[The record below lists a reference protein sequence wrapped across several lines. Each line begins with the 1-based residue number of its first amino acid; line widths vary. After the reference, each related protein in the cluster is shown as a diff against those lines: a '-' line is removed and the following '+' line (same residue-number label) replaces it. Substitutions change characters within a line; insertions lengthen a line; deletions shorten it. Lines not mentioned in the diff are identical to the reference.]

1 MSQANLHAFWRR
13 VLVAAVLGGGMMPL
27 VNGRPSMAQSAQGTL
42 LGHVVDP
49 SGAVVA
55 NATVTVTNVDTGVV
69 KTITTGKSGDYF
81 LPQLNPGNYT
91 VAIASQGFQSETSAS
106 LLVEVNQS
114 VRQDFKLTVGSASG
128 TVTVSAEGQMLQTDN
143 ITTGQVIS
151 GKLMED
157 LPIDGRD
164 FTNLLQIGVG
174 TTITPGGIEKTGYV
188 AHGLNTGNS
197 SGSGGFQEVSING
210 AHADSISYSIDGVT
224 DTDFFFSSPTNIPG
238 ELAIQEFKVENGQ
251 YGADSGQ
258 GSVQVNVALKSGANR
273 FHGAAY
279 DFLQNDAFNE
289 SNGIVAAE
297 NALNGT
303 SNNTNLPFKQ
313 NQFGGTFG
321 GPLSVPHFYNAKDK
335 TFFFFSY
342 DGGRRH
348 ATQNPTGGVVPTAQ
362 ELAGNFSDYPY
373 PIYDPAT
380 TGSQTATTANPSG
393 RTQFNYGGVANVI
406 DPSRLSSTALALGKY
421 FNAVNQS
428 CSITSAATTGCNN
441 YVDSVTNTI
450 ATDKESFR
458 IDQNFSKDHFF
469 FTGLFSREDDDNPS
483 LWFGQSGKTLERSRL
498 FGLTWQR
505 TINNNL
511 INSATLGYNRQH
523 FFTGQDTAYGP
534 DLATNAG
541 FANAVAI
548 PGYYDIPSVNFSNF
562 YHSIGG
568 DSPYEQW
575 DNVYQG
581 VDTVT
586 WVKGKHVL
594 NLGIDFRRVNL
605 KDRDSYGAEGTVN
618 FNGEYTASDPT
629 AAGSLGATA
638 GNPVADFLLGDVQ
651 NASGPPP
658 LGSDLYWLWGN
669 NYNLFAQDDFHVSDR
684 LTVNLG
690 IRWERPTSFHSIHNS
705 GDAFNPAGQGSI
717 EWADQSFVTPILAA
731 GGNPNYLGCCVSNQL
746 VKLDKKD
753 FAPRIGFSYRPEFT
767 EKLVI
772 RGGYGLFYDTYNRF
786 YDGTQFDE
794 NSLYTATAAPYTNGT
809 GSESASPIQLANL
822 WSAPLTAVQAFSL
835 PSYEGPFGQV
845 YWPGNHNPY
854 NQQWSL
860 GYQYAFK
867 DNLLLDMNYVGSH
880 GVHEATQLL
889 INVANLPKV
898 AGDTCNNLLDASLAT
913 GSSANCATDPNF
925 QPIDTRQ
932 IWSNL
937 PPSLYANANLL
948 SSSYN
953 SLQVQL
959 IQRPSHGFSYHLN
972 YTYSKSMDESSG
984 INNVSGENNLLQ
996 NPHDIG
1002 SNYGLAASDQTHRVV
1017 ASYDYQL
1024 PAGAGHWLN
1033 VPHFNWLVGGWTT
1046 SGIYQVASGFPFAV
1060 YGGVSE
1066 DQTTANNWPG
1076 RYLAN
1081 STFQK
1086 TPGFHSSLTQWFD
1099 TGKYSTP
1106 ELGTYGNAGK
1116 EPERTPYFT
1125 NFDASF
1131 GKVFKI
1137 KDEHQLKYRLEL
1149 FNVGSTWHSATGLLE
1164 PQSTVTSSTFGSLLA
1179 GTNQAIGK
1187 ANLFSPY
1194 RIQMG
1199 LQYNF

>member
-1 MSQANLHAFWRR
+1 
-13 VLVAAVLGGGMMPL
+13 
-27 VNGRPSMAQSAQGTL
+27 MAQSAQGTL

-55 NATVTVTNVDTGVV
+55 NATVTITNVETGVV
-69 KTITTGKSGDYF
+69 KTLTTGKSGDYF

-91 VAIASQGFQSETSAS
+91 VVVASPGFQSETSAS

-151 GKLMED
+151 GKLIEN
-157 LPIDGRD
+157 LPLAGRD

-174 TTITPGGIEKTGYV
+174 TTITPGGIQGTGYV

-197 SGSGGFQEVSING
+197 AGSGGFEEVSING
-210 AHADSISYSIDGVT
+210 AHADSISYSIDGIT
-224 DTDFFFSSPTNIPG
+224 DTDFFFSAPTNIPG

-258 GSVQVNVALKSGANR
+258 GSVQVNVALKSGTNK

-279 DFLQNDAFNE
+279 DFLQNDALNPDDQRV
-289 SNGIVAAE
+289 I
-297 NALNGT
+297 ALNKLDGT
-303 SNNTNLPFKQ
+303 DLPAKLPFKQ

-321 GPLSVPHFYNAKDK
+321 GPLGIPHVYDAKDR
-335 TFFFFSY
+335 TFFFVSY

-348 ATQNPTGGVVPTAQ
+348 SRTNLSSGVVPSAQ
-362 ELAGNFSDYPY
+362 ELTGDFSDYPF

-380 TGSQTATTANPSG
+380 TGTAITAANPSG
-393 RTQFNYGGVANVI
+393 RTQFNYGGTPNVI
-406 DPSRLSSTALALGKY
+406 DPARLSSTAVALGKY
-421 FNAVNQS
+421 FNAVNQTS
-428 CSITSAATTGCNN
+428 CSILGAVDGTCKN
-441 YVDSVTNTI
+441 YVSATNPTV

-523 FFTGQDTAYGP
+523 FFTGQTTAYGA
-534 DLATNAG
+534 DLATEAG

-548 PGYYDIPSVNFSNF
+548 PGYYDIPSVNFSDF

-618 FNGEYTASDPT
+618 FNGEYTAADPT
-629 AAGSLGATA
+629 QAGALSAAA
-638 GNPVADFLLGDVQ
+638 GNPFADFLLGNVE
-651 NASGPPP
+651 NAGGPPP

-669 NYNLFAQDDFHVSDR
+669 NYNLFAQDDYHVSDR
-684 LTVNLG
+684 LTVNIGL
-690 IRWERPTSFHSIHNS
+690 RWERPTSFHSIHNS
-705 GDAFNPAGQGSI
+705 GDAFDSDGLGSI
-717 EWADQSFVTPILAA
+717 KWASESFVAPILAA

-794 NSLYTATAAPYTNGT
+794 NSLYTQTAAPYTNGT
-809 GSESASPIQLANL
+809 GNESASPIQLANL
-822 WSAPLTAVQAFSL
+822 WSTPLTAVQAFSL
-835 PSYEGPFGQV
+835 PAYEGPFGQV

-867 DNLLLDMNYVGSH
+867 ENLLLDMNYVGSH

-898 AGDTCNNLLDASLAT
+898 AGDSCNSLLDASLA
-913 GSSANCATDPNF
+913 SASCLADPNF
-925 QPIDTRQ
+925 QPVDTRQ

-937 PPSLYANANLL
+937 PPTLYANANLL

-996 NPHDIG
+996 NPHNIG
-1002 SNYGLAASDQTHRVV
+1002 SNYGLAASDETHRVV
-1017 ASYDYQL
+1017 ATYDYQL

-1046 SGIYQVASGFPFAV
+1046 SGIYQIGSGFPFAV
-1060 YGGVSE
+1060 YGGVSD
-1066 DQTTANNWPG
+1066 DQTTGNNWPG

-1081 STFQK
+1081 STFQNSA
-1086 TPGFHSSLTQWFD
+1086 GFHSSNAEWFD
-1099 TGKYSTP
+1099 TSKYSTP
-1106 ELGTYGNAGK
+1106 ALGTYGNSGK
-1116 EPERTPYFT
+1116 EPERTAYFS

-1137 KDEHQLKYRLEL
+1137 TDEHQLKYRLEI
-1149 FNVGSTWHSATGLLE
+1149 FNVGSTWHSSTSLLE
-1164 PQSTVTSSTFGSLLA
+1164 PDSTVTDSTFGSLL
-1179 GTNQAIGK
+1179 TSSTPAIGK
-1187 ANLFSPY
+1187 ANQYSPY